1 MPDYTALS
9 RRTGIPVPVLQA
21 IASAGRRHAQRVV
34 LYGSRARGDH
44 HPESDIDIAFFG
56 SNEGFFR
63 FETCMEQLPTLL
75 EYDLVH
81 VTEKTSPA
89 FAENIKKDGIVLMDA
104 SVVKIQQLHNALS
117 RLEEAI
123 AEYRQTGSTVVRDG
137 AIQRFEFC
145 AELAWK
151 AAQDYMQ
158 AQGYLDVHSPKAVMR
173 KAYAEHIITD
183 EAAEF
188 QGGVG
193 TAGSANLGKRYAM
206 FEAIHGSA
214 PRMIAEGRG
223 KYADP
228 CSMLRAAV
236 LLLSHIGYQAE
247 ADKLERALDICMYEE
262 KKLAVTGRDTGCTC
276 EEFGNYV
283 MDTIARL

>member
-34 LYGSRARGDH
+34 LYGSRARGDY

-56 SNEGFFR
+56 SIEGFFR

-81 VTEKTSPA
+81 VSEKTSPA

-151 AAQDYMQ
+151 AAQNYMQ

-183 EAAEF
+183 EDGWLALLDARN
-188 QGGVG
+188 QTSHLYDDAV
-193 TAGSANLGKRYAM
+193 ADAVYQ
-206 FEAIHGSA
+206 AIGNTYL
-214 PRMIAEGRG
+214 PL
-223 KYADP
+223 
-228 CSMLRAAV
+228 LRELSEKLSAAV
-236 LLLSHIGYQAE
+236 
-247 ADKLERALDICMYEE
+247 
-262 KKLAVTGRDTGCTC
+262 
-276 EEFGNYV
+276 
-283 MDTIARL
+283 

>member
-1 MPDYTALS
+1 MPDLAQLS
-9 RRTGIPVPVLQA
+9 AHSGIPQPVLAQI
-21 IASAGRRHAQRVV
+21 IAAARKHAQRVV

-44 HPESDIDIAFFG
+44 QPESDIDIAFFG

-183 EAAEF
+183 EAGWIALLDARN
-188 QGGVG
+188 QTSHLYDDAV
-193 TAGSANLGKRYAM
+193 ADAVYQ
-206 FEAIHGSA
+206 AIGNTYL
-214 PRMIAEGRG
+214 PL
-223 KYADP
+223 
-228 CSMLRAAV
+228 LRALSEKLSAAV
-236 LLLSHIGYQAE
+236 
-247 ADKLERALDICMYEE
+247 
-262 KKLAVTGRDTGCTC
+262 
-276 EEFGNYV
+276 
-283 MDTIARL
+283 

>member
-1 MPDYTALS
+1 
-9 RRTGIPVPVLQA
+9 
-21 IASAGRRHAQRVV
+21 
-34 LYGSRARGDH
+34 
-44 HPESDIDIAFFG
+44 
-56 SNEGFFR
+56 
-63 FETCMEQLPTLL
+63 MEQLPTLL

-183 EAAEF
+183 EAGWLALLDARN
-188 QGGVG
+188 QTSHLYDDAV
-193 TAGSANLGKRYAM
+193 ADAVYQ
-206 FEAIHGSA
+206 AIGNTYL
-214 PRMIAEGRG
+214 PL
-223 KYADP
+223 
-228 CSMLRAAV
+228 LRELSEKLSAAV
-236 LLLSHIGYQAE
+236 
-247 ADKLERALDICMYEE
+247 
-262 KKLAVTGRDTGCTC
+262 
-276 EEFGNYV
+276 
-283 MDTIARL
+283 

>member
-1 MPDYTALS
+1 MFCLLTVLLGGLPMPDLAQLS
-9 RRTGIPVPVLQA
+9 AHSGIPQPVLAQI
-21 IASAGRRHAQRVV
+21 IAAARKHAQRVV
-34 LYGSRARGDH
+34 LYGSRARGNH

-89 FAENIKKDGIVLMDA
+89 FAGNIKKDGIVLMDA
-104 SVVKIQQLHNALS
+104 STVKIEQLRNALS

-123 AEYRQTGSTVVRDG
+123 AEYRQTGSTAVRDG

-173 KAYAEHIITD
+173 KAYAEHLITD
-183 EAAEF
+183 EAGWLALLDARN
-188 QGGVG
+188 QTSHLYDDAV
-193 TAGSANLGKRYAM
+193 
-206 FEAIHGSA
+206 
-214 PRMIAEGRG
+214 
-223 KYADP
+223 AD
-228 CSMLRAAV
+228 AV
-236 LLLSHIGYQAE
+236 YQAIGNTYLPLLRE
-247 ADKLERALDICMYEE
+247 LSEKLSAAI
-262 KKLAVTGRDTGCTC
+262 
-276 EEFGNYV
+276 
-283 MDTIARL
+283 

>member
-1 MPDYTALS
+1 MPDLTQLS
-9 RRTGIPVPVLQA
+9 SHSGIPRPVLVQ
-21 IASAGRRHAQRVV
+21 ISAAAKKYAQRVV

-44 HPESDIDIAFFG
+44 QPESDIDIAFFG

-81 VTEKTSPA
+81 VTEKISPA

-123 AEYRQTGSTVVRDG
+123 AEYRQTGSTVARDG

-151 AAQDYMQ
+151 AAQNYMQ

-173 KAYAEHIITD
+173 KAYAEHLISD
-183 EAAEF
+183 EDGWLALLDARN
-188 QGGVG
+188 QTSHLYDDAV
-193 TAGSANLGKRYAM
+193 ADAVYQ
-206 FEAIHGSA
+206 AIGNTYL
-214 PRMIAEGRG
+214 PL
-223 KYADP
+223 
-228 CSMLRAAV
+228 LRALSEKLSAAV
-236 LLLSHIGYQAE
+236 
-247 ADKLERALDICMYEE
+247 
-262 KKLAVTGRDTGCTC
+262 
-276 EEFGNYV
+276 
-283 MDTIARL
+283 

>member
-1 MPDYTALS
+1 MPDLTQLS
-9 RRTGIPVPVLQA
+9 SHSGIPRPVLVQ
-21 IASAGRRHAQRVV
+21 ISAAAKKYAQRVV

-104 SVVKIQQLHNALS
+104 STVKIEQLRNALS

-183 EAAEF
+183 EAGWLALLDARN
-188 QGGVG
+188 QTSHLYDDAV
-193 TAGSANLGKRYAM
+193 ADAVYQ
-206 FEAIHGSA
+206 AIGNTYL
-214 PRMIAEGRG
+214 PL
-223 KYADP
+223 
-228 CSMLRAAV
+228 LRELIEKLSAAV
-236 LLLSHIGYQAE
+236 
-247 ADKLERALDICMYEE
+247 
-262 KKLAVTGRDTGCTC
+262 
-276 EEFGNYV
+276 
-283 MDTIARL
+283 

>member
-1 MPDYTALS
+1 MPDLAQLS
-9 RRTGIPVPVLQA
+9 AHSGIPQPVLAQI
-21 IASAGRRHAQRVV
+21 IAAARKHAQRVV

-44 HPESDIDIAFFG
+44 QPESDIDIAFFG

-81 VTEKTSPA
+81 VSEKTSPA

-104 SVVKIQQLHNALS
+104 SVVKIQQLRNALS

-151 AAQDYMQ
+151 ALREYLLE
-158 AQGYLDVHSPKAVMR
+158 QGYTEVNSPKSVM
-173 KAYAEHIITD
+173 KQAYADGILSDDAAWLQMMQDRNITSHLYD
-183 EAAEF
+183 EAA
-188 QGGVG
+188 
-193 TAGSANLGKRYAM
+193 ANAIYQKIEESYCAM
-206 FEAIHGSA
+206 
-214 PRMIAEGRG
+214 
-223 KYADP
+223 
-228 CSMLRAAV
+228 LT
-236 LLLSHIGYQAE
+236 Q
-247 ADKLERALDICMYEE
+247 
-262 KKLAVTGRDTGCTC
+262 LA
-276 EEFGNYV
+276 
-283 MDTIARL
+283 ARLNQ

>member
-1 MPDYTALS
+1 MNDSKSDYTALS
-9 RRTGIPVPVLQA
+9 RKSGISVPVLQA

-34 LYGSRARGDH
+34 LYGSRARGMH

-89 FAENIKKDGIVLMDA
+89 LPENPIKRYRISMLMDA
-104 SVVKIQQLHNALS
+104 SAVKIEQLRNALS

-123 AEYRQTGSTVVRDG
+123 AEYRQTGSSAVRDG

-151 AAQDYMQ
+151 ATQDYMQ

-173 KAYAEHIITD
+173 KAFSEHIIAD
-183 EAAEF
+183 ED
-188 QGGVG
+188 GWL
-193 TAGSANLGKRYAM
+193 S
-206 FEAIHGSA
+206 
-214 PRMIAEGRG
+214 
-223 KYADP
+223 
-228 CSMLRAAV
+228 
-236 LLLSHIGYQAE
+236 LLQRPQSDLPP
-247 ADKLERALDICMYEE
+247 L
-262 KKLAVTGRDTGCTC
+262 
-276 EEFGNYV
+276 
-283 MDTIARL
+283 

>member
-1 MPDYTALS
+1 MNDSKSDYTALS
-9 RRTGIPVPVLQA
+9 RKSGISVPVLQA

-44 HPESDIDIAFFG
+44 HPESDIDI
-56 SNEGFFR
+56 
-63 FETCMEQLPTLL
+63 TLL

-104 SVVKIQQLHNALS
+104 SAVKIEQLRNALS

-123 AEYRQTGSTVVRDG
+123 AEYRQTGSSAVRDG

-151 AAQDYMQ
+151 ATQDYMQ

-183 EAAEF
+183 EAGWLALLDARNQTSHLYDDEVASAVY
-188 QGGVG
+188 QAIEG
-193 TAGSANLGKRYAM
+193 TYL
-206 FEAIHGSA
+206 
-214 PRMIAEGRG
+214 PL
-223 KYADP
+223 
-228 CSMLRAAV
+228 LRALSEKLSAAV
-236 LLLSHIGYQAE
+236 
-247 ADKLERALDICMYEE
+247 
-262 KKLAVTGRDTGCTC
+262 
-276 EEFGNYV
+276 
-283 MDTIARL
+283 

>member
-1 MPDYTALS
+1 MNDSKSDYTALS
-9 RRTGIPVPVLQA
+9 RKSGISVPVLQA
-21 IASAGRRHAQRVV
+21 IAFAGQRHAQRVV

-104 SVVKIQQLHNALS
+104 STVKIEQLRNALS

-123 AEYRQTGSTVVRDG
+123 AEYRQTGSSAVRDG

-173 KAYAEHIITD
+173 KAYAEHLISD
-183 EAAEF
+183 EAGWLALLDARN
-188 QGGVG
+188 QTSHLYDDAV
-193 TAGSANLGKRYAM
+193 ADAVYQ
-206 FEAIHGSA
+206 AIGNTYL
-214 PRMIAEGRG
+214 PL
-223 KYADP
+223 
-228 CSMLRAAV
+228 LRALSEKLSAAV
-236 LLLSHIGYQAE
+236 
-247 ADKLERALDICMYEE
+247 
-262 KKLAVTGRDTGCTC
+262 
-276 EEFGNYV
+276 
-283 MDTIARL
+283 